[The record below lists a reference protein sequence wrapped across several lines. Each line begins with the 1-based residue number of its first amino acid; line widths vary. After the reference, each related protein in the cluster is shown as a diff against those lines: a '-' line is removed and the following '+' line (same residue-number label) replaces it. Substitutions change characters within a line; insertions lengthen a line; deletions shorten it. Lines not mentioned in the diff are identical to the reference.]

1 MRRGRGDE
9 RKRHQSRAALLH
21 DVIENSEVPKEL
33 IGETFGNDAASI
45 VVEVTDY
52 KGLPKADRKP
62 KQVETAAIKSPRGEA
77 RRRRATYAQSPQA
90 RVQNGQ

>member
-1 MRRGRGDE
+1 MRRGRGNE

-33 IGETFGNDAASI
+33 IGEMFGNDVASI

-52 KGLPKADRKP
+52 KGLPKRPQKAQAGRN
-62 KQVETAAIKSPRGEA
+62 
-77 RRRRATYAQSPQA
+77 RRNKEPES
-90 RVQNGQ
+90 